1 MNNSTTYSSFGYIFE
16 GHTIVDRV
24 IMLTGPCIGLIIT
37 ICSSIVL
44 NTFLKELNST
54 IKILF
59 NLLLVHNFIIF
70 ITAISTVAYAIITD
84 NQTTELCIIH
94 YQTTIPS
101 TMVNFES
108 MNILS
113 MIRYYLTWKTQNKE
127 YASEFFMIGLS
138 ILCFVLEHL
147 IHYPLGYVATKYF
160 DLPSLVT
167 MCNGTTQEGSM
178 ILICKYKSQILCK
191 INTITQQLV

>member
-1 MNNSTTYSSFGYIFE
+1 MDNRTTNSSSVYMFE
-16 GHTIVDRV
+16 GHTLVDRV
-24 IMLTGPCIGLIIT
+24 LMLTGPSTGLIVT

-59 NLLLVHNFIIF
+59 NILLVHNFIIF
-70 ITAISTVAYAIITD
+70 VTGISTVAYAIITE

-94 YQTTIPS
+94 YHTTIPS

-113 MIRYYLTWKTQNKE
+113 IIRYYLTWKTQNKE
-127 YASEFFMIGLS
+127 YASEYFMIGLS

-147 IHYPLGYVATKYF
+147 IHYPLAYVATKYF

-178 ILICKYKSQILCK
+178 ILICKYKAPILCRYF
-191 INTITQQLV
+191 

>member
-1 MNNSTTYSSFGYIFE
+1 MDNRTTNSSSVYMFE
-16 GHTIVDRV
+16 GHTLVDRV
-24 IMLTGPCIGLIIT
+24 LMLTGPSTGLIIT

-59 NLLLVHNFIIF
+59 NILLVHNFIIF
-70 ITAISTVAYAIITD
+70 VTGISTVAYAIITE

-94 YQTTIPS
+94 YHTTIPS

-113 MIRYYLTWKTQNKE
+113 IINSHDQHVFYFKLQSLAALMITYKVNDCVNITHSCRAKKLIPKYLKVCVSWFPELLENFDTLKTAGPYFSTTKR
-127 YASEFFMIGLS
+127 FFKGK
-138 ILCFVLEHL
+138 
-147 IHYPLGYVATKYF
+147 T
-160 DLPSLVT
+160 
-167 MCNGTTQEGSM
+167 
-178 ILICKYKSQILCK
+178 
-191 INTITQQLV
+191 

>member
-1 MNNSTTYSSFGYIFE
+1 MDNITKNSSFVYMFE
-16 GHTIVDRV
+16 GQTTIDRIV
-24 IMLTGPCIGLIIT
+24 MLTGPSVGMVIT
-37 ICSSIVL
+37 SLSAIVL
-44 NTFLKELNST
+44 NTYLKELNST

-59 NLLLVHNFIIF
+59 NLLLIHNFIIF
-70 ITAISTVAYAIITD
+70 TTGISTVSYAIITK
-84 NQTTELCIIH
+84 NQTTELCILH
-94 YQTTIPS
+94 YQSTVPS

-113 MIRYYLTWKTQNKE
+113 MIRYYLTWSTQNQK
-127 YASEFFMIGLS
+127 YASEFFMIGLA

-147 IHYPLGYVATKYF
+147 IHYPLAYFATKFF

-178 ILICKYKSQILCK
+178 ILICK
-191 INTITQQLV
+191 